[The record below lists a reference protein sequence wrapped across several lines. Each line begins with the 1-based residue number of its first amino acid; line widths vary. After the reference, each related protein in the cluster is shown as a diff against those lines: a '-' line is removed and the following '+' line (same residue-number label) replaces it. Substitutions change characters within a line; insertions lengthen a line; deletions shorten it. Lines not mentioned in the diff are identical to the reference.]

1 MVSFT
6 SSSQLVQ
13 IKPSCLITRFSL
25 SLKQILIT
33 YILLVL
39 DLLLILIR

>member
-13 IKPSCLITRFSL
+13 IRLSCLITRLSL
-25 SLKQILIT
+25 YLKQILIT
-33 YILLVL
+33 YILLAL
-39 DLLLILIR
+39 DLLLTLIR

>member
-13 IKPSCLITRFSL
+13 IKPLCLITRLSL
-25 SLKQILIT
+25 SLKRILIT
-33 YILLVL
+33 YILLAL
-39 DLLLILIR
+39 DLLLTLIR